1 MTDLNQCSKSLETT
15 CATITNDNSSAT
27 VNSSSSSQVDS
38 PNRDIEQLIVK
49 IRSNNGF
56 SIKDRL
62 YLFKTYK
69 NCFIGYEAVDWLY
82 SNVTSNMTCRAD
94 AVKLGQK
101 LLDMGVFTNLCGAEN
116 VFRDDYFFYEFTTTS
131 TTKKDNNS
139 NNNNIKI
146 SINNNQQQNN
156 NNNNQQIKNLQQNK
170 TRSNSNSTPRNNN
183 SILDRD
189 ELIQLGID
197 LMHSEKGLKLS
208 KKKKGFLSGGGSVNC
223 FSGQQLL
230 DWLMRKLE
238 ISKRDALNIASNL
251 LQLNIFIETSKDN
264 NNINS
269 SSNNLLAVASASI
282 STTNNNN
289 NNNSNSNSTIPT
301 SISLSGLNLN
311 TSTSS
316 TSSLSSS
323 VTGSQLSLSTSS
335 IPQIPISTLL
345 SSSTSIP
352 LSNNNNN
359 NNNNSNMGSSLSI
372 SSSLIMFSPLSN
384 QRIVEDSPDVYY
396 EFLTKPETII
406 NHVSMKKLDELCLS
420 HKSMTAIPT
429 TIINTSKYL
438 KILDLSFNNLNDP
451 NQLESIPTLYNLE
464 QCNLSHNNLS
474 QLPNSFVR
482 LESLVKLNLNH
493 NNFVNIPLIVYQIPH
508 LEDLSVA
515 SNLLTQLS
523 ESLGRLKYLE
533 RLNVK
538 NNKIARI
545 PKEICLLTKLR
556 YLNISGFNKITE
568 LPPFLANLPQLEQL
582 EFPETLKFP
591 PKAITAKG
599 FQHIIG
605 YLKDFFEGTETLPY
619 IKLMVLGSEKTG
631 RTALVKALAKSQ
643 QKSLSKQS
651 AAFLKKVSNSDSFSN
666 DPIEIT
672 EFKMDLPV
680 EFQQKLEASN
690 QQSGA
695 GGTTNLTPDKKQ
707 RPSKKN
713 IKLMTYD
720 FKFHNAD
727 VYYHTHQFF
736 LSERAFY
743 LITYDINKDLLY
755 SNIEFWV
762 NSIQQKAP
770 NAPIY
775 IVATHI
781 DSYPGSDI
789 MKPLNDVEAYLN
801 AKNLEVTGVI
811 GVSSSNFRNIDL
823 LKQEI
828 LSTLTSGLHS
838 HWITEK
844 IPSIYVTLLNNLK
857 EEAKKRQPPIVTW
870 EEYQNIAKLSNF
882 NENSMEKLVRAT
894 NTLNRWGSLMW
905 FDDPKSSLK
914 DIIILNPQWL
924 SDCFNQLLLAKHT
937 FVSTEGILMLSN
949 LKNIWKSIP
958 DYYHIKLLKV
968 LEKFQIIYTLKNNQQ
983 QQQQQSITPPT
994 PLLNLDNSN
1003 SPPLLHGDQ
1012 SPPLVSTLSS
1022 STGGN
1027 PLSSSSNN
1035 AFIHPS
1041 LVELLSNVSAGPNGN
1056 GSPKSFRHSLK
1067 TLKPRSD
1074 SGSFISFNRIIIP
1087 CLLPKTKPSHLTSLW
1102 DTWSGDDEHQ
1112 IGRYFQFTSSPKS
1125 VFDRLMVRFLYM
1137 MEPIIYWNTGI
1148 LFRKNQNYKESL
1160 KNSMTSCGT
1169 LVEYDVSTDQLQ
1181 IRVRGH
1187 EFEACAKLFQI
1198 ILENVDTILK
1208 DFNIN
1213 QPMTWIPCSCCTNCR
1228 DRPHLFPIDMIE
1240 DAFEKGEAHTKC
1252 PITQKLVCL
1261 SKMAP
1266 DITLASVSSNK
1277 KILKEDLLNLEEIG
1291 IGGFAK
1297 VYKGEY
1303 KGQQVAIKQLNFE
1316 RMDLDQALSLFK
1328 DKDNGSNSSNSNNGG
1343 SDGHNSLGRNNKLMI
1358 PSNFKGIQRN
1368 LSTSSL
1374 GSTSSSD
1381 GDSNNSFAVAT
1392 QGKLNAVNEF
1402 RREVWL
1408 MSSLS
1413 HPNIVLMKGFCFE
1426 PYSIVMEYMDLGSL
1440 STFLSTKKHNGETLS
1455 WSIIL
1460 QIAIDIAQGM
1470 SFLHNITP
1478 PLVHRDLKSPNI
1490 LLASSPVEPY
1500 IIAKVSDFGLSRTVV
1515 QSFVSKV
1522 VDNPTWLAPEVL
1534 KGFEYNEK
1542 GDIYSFGMILWEL
1555 YHMELPFDEFDFKF
1569 MSTLEDNILS
1579 GLRPSIDQNCNRM
1592 YASLITKCWNSDP
1605 QQRPSFQSIL
1615 KVLQDIKK
1623 NYK

>member
-1 MTDLNQCSKSLETT
+1 MTDSSKSVETT
-15 CATITNDNSSAT
+15 CATINNSAT
-27 VNSSSSSQVDS
+27 VNSSSSNSNSTID
-38 PNRDIEQLIVK
+38 RDIEQIILK
-49 IRSNNGF
+49 IQSNNGF

-82 SNVTSNMTCRAD
+82 SNVASNMTCRAD

-116 VFRDDYFFYEFTTTS
+116 VFRDDYFFYEFTM
-131 TTKKDNNS
+131 KKDNNG
-139 NNNNIKI
+139 NNNSNTNNI
-146 SINNNQQQNN
+146 
-156 NNNNQQIKNLQQNK
+156 NNQQIKNITQQQNK
-170 TRSNSNSTPRNNN
+170 SRSGSASTPRNNN
-183 SILDRD
+183 SVLDRD

-197 LMHSEKGLKLS
+197 LMHSEKGIKLS
-208 KKKKGFLSGGGSVNC
+208 KKKKGFLGSGSSGNC

-230 DWLMRKLE
+230 EWLMKKLE

-251 LQLNIFIETSKDN
+251 LQLNIFIESKDN
-264 NNINS
+264 INQ
-269 SSNNLLAVASASI
+269 SSNNLLA
-282 STTNNNN
+282 
-289 NNNSNSNSTIPT
+289 NNSNNGNTIPT

-311 TSTSS
+311 TSHSS
-316 TSSLSSS
+316 TLSN
-323 VTGSQLSLSTSS
+323 TTASQLSLSTSS
-335 IPQIPISTLL
+335 LPPSSLSL
-345 SSSTSIP
+345 SSSTCLLNPIP
-352 LSNNNNN
+352 TPTPNNNNLN
-359 NNNNSNMGSSLSI
+359 ISSTLSLSSNLLFSSTSTVPSSTTTTTNSNTRM
-372 SSSLIMFSPLSN
+372 
-384 QRIVEDSPDVYY
+384 VEDSLEVYY

-406 NHVSMKKLDELCLS
+406 NHVSIKKLDELCLS
-420 HKSMTAIPT
+420 HKSMTSIPT

-438 KILDLSFNNLNDP
+438 KILDLSFNNLSDP

-474 QLPNSFVR
+474 QLPNSFIR

-493 NNFVNIPLIVYQIPH
+493 NNFVNIPPIVYQIPH
-508 LEDLSVA
+508 IEELCVA

-523 ESLGRLKYLE
+523 ESIGRLKYLE

-538 NNKIARI
+538 NNKITRI
-545 PKEICLLTKLR
+545 PKEICLLTNLK
-556 YLNISGFNKITE
+556 YFNISGFNKIIE
-568 LPPFLANLPQLEQL
+568 LPPFLSNLPNLEQL
-582 EFPETLKFP
+582 EFPDSVKFP
-591 PKAITAKG
+591 PKSITSKG
-599 FQHIIG
+599 FQHIVG
-605 YLKDFFEGTETLPY
+605 YLKDFFEGTELLPY
-619 IKLMVLGSEKTG
+619 IKLMVLGSERTG

-651 AAFLKKVSNSDSFSN
+651 AAFLKKVSHSDSLTN

-672 EFKMDLPV
+672 EFKMDLPL
-680 EFQQKLEASN
+680 EFQQKMEAAAS
-690 QQSGA
+690 A
-695 GGTTNLTPDKKQ
+695 TNLTPDKKQQ

-720 FKFHNAD
+720 FKFANND

-755 SNIEFWV
+755 SNIDFWV

-781 DSYPGSDI
+781 DTYPGLDI

-801 AKNLEVTGVI
+801 SKCLEVTGVI

-844 IPSIYVTLLNNLK
+844 IPSIYVTLQNNLR

-882 NENSMEKLVRAT
+882 NENSLEKLVRAT

-914 DIIILNPQWL
+914 DIIILSPQWL
-924 SDCFNQLLLAKHT
+924 SDCFNQLLMAKHT
-937 FVSTEGILMLSN
+937 FVSTEAILMLSN

-968 LEKFQIIYTLKNNQQ
+968 LEKFQIIFTLKNNQQ
-983 QQQQQSITPPT
+983 Q
-994 PLLNLDNSN
+994 SN
-1003 SPPLLHGDQ
+1003 SALPSPILNDNNIAGNEEKTNDST
-1012 SPPLVSTLSS
+1012 SPPMPSI
-1022 STGGN
+1022 N
-1027 PLSSSSNN
+1027 PLSNSSNS

-1041 LVELLSNVSAGPNGN
+1041 LVELLSNVSANNG
-1056 GSPKSFRHSLK
+1056 GSPKSLRHSLK
-1067 TLKPRSD
+1067 ALSKPRSD

-1102 DTWSGDDEHQ
+1102 DTWSGEDEHQ

-1137 MEPIIYWNTGI
+1137 MEPIIYWSTGI
-1148 LFRKNQNYKESL
+1148 LFRKTQNYKESL

-1169 LVEYDVSTDQLQ
+1169 LVEYDVGSDQLQ

-1208 DFNIN
+1208 DFNIT
-1213 QPMTWIPCSCCTNCR
+1213 QPMTWIPCSCCTDCR

-1240 DAFEKGEAHTKC
+1240 EAFEKGEAHTKC

-1266 DITLASVSSNK
+1266 DITLSSVSSNK

-1316 RMDLDQALSLFK
+1316 RMDLDALSFNSK
-1328 DKDNGSNSSNSNNGG
+1328 DKDTNSSNGGGSNNG
-1343 SDGHNSLGRNNKLMI
+1343 SEGHNSLGRNNKLLM
-1358 PSNFKGIQRN
+1358 PSNFSRAGIQRN

-1374 GSTSSSD
+1374 GSTSSSE
-1381 GDSNNSFAVAT
+1381 DSSNSFAAAT

-1413 HPNIVLMKGFCFE
+1413 HPNIVTMKGFCFE

-1460 QIAIDIAQGM
+1460 KIAIDIAQGM

-1490 LLASSPVEPY
+1490 LLASLPHEPF
-1500 IIAKVSDFGLSRTVV
+1500 IVAKVSDFGLSRTVV

-1555 YHMELPFDEFDFKF
+1555 YHMELPFDEFDIKF

-1605 QQRPSFQSIL
+1605 QQRPSFHSIL
-1615 KVLQDIKK
+1615 KILNDIKK
-1623 NYK
+1623 NYQ